1 MLSLLPSCDISV
13 PSTFEVMP
21 GIWKSGIPSR
31 SVTDTVAKAVTTS
44 TWMRKRWDN
53 AGIKRTLSGGVPA
66 VEQAQASDAN
76 RSGCLICEF
85 AVPAQTQID
94 EIDCHTLG
102 LTLIDSEGGE
112 GVNKPPCPVEKL
124 LIRVEEP
131 SDQTA
136 ADLAAALHLF
146 IRHHHSGQVEG
157 HSLSVKV
164 ES

>member
-1 MLSLLPSCDISV
+1 MVSGSQAPIIKVSLKLWLKQLSQAHGYID
-13 PSTFEVMP
+13 M
-21 GIWKSGIPSR
+21 
-31 SVTDTVAKAVTTS
+31 A
-44 TWMRKRWDN
+44 N

-66 VEQAQASDAN
+66 VEQALASDAN

-94 EIDCHTLG
+94 EIDSHTLG
-102 LTLIDSEGGE
+102 LTLIDFEGRE
-112 GVNKPPCPVEKL
+112 GVIKLPCPVEKL

-146 IRHHHSGQVEG
+146 IRHHHSGEVRG
-157 HSLSVKV
+157 HPLI
-164 ES
+164 

>member
-1 MLSLLPSCDISV
+1 M
-13 PSTFEVMP
+13 
-21 GIWKSGIPSR
+21 
-31 SVTDTVAKAVTTS
+31 
-44 TWMRKRWDN
+44 
-53 AGIKRTLSGGVPA
+53 PA

-94 EIDCHTLG
+94 EIDSHTLG
-102 LTLIDSEGGE
+102 LTLIDFEASEG
-112 GVNKPPCPVEKL
+112 VIKLPCPVEKL

-146 IRHHHSGQVEG
+146 ICHHHSGQVKE
-157 HSLSVKV
+157 HSLFVKV
-164 ES
+164 E